1 MVCIKG
7 DLVAQLLSNGNLDFR
22 QFNIWA
28 AIDQFDQ
35 FGFWDNANPSV
46 DGEEI
51 LGFIGTYQ
59 AEDLAGWW
67 TGAPLVQDATSKF
80 LIGAEAA
87 VLDANNN
94 AVSGWVTGMFLSQTV
109 DGATG
114 HFTFAGFRVEAVRF
128 QQVAMTRHN
137 IDDIALLKAGLSG
150 ADRITGSDFADYAY
164 GWTGNDKLFGNDGND
179 TLSGDAGK
187 DMIRGGKG
195 NDLLKGGKGN
205 DAIFGDAGRDRLED
219 GLGTDVLTGGAGADS
234 FVFVLGEID
243 GDRVA
248 DFEMGVDTLT
258 LDVAD
263 PSMPLMDLPVV
274 AHDIT
279 GGVRFDFDNG
289 DVLTVLGV
297 GVTKAGLIDQID
309 LF

>member
-1 MVCIKG
+1 M
-7 DLVAQLLSNGNLDFR
+7 AQLLSNGNIDFR

-28 AIDQFDQ
+28 AIDQFDH

-46 DGEEI
+46 DGVE
-51 LGFIGTYQ
+51 LPGFIGTYQ

-67 TGAPLVQDATSKF
+67 TGAPQVQDATSKF

-94 AVSGWVTGMFLSQTV
+94 AVSGWVTGMFLSQNV

-114 HFTFAGFRVEAVRF
+114 HFSFAGFRVEAVRF

-137 IDDIALLKAGLSG
+137 TDDIALLKTALSG

-164 GWTGNDKLFGNDGND
+164 GWTGNDKLFGNGGND
-179 TLSGDAGK
+179 TLLGDAGK
-187 DMIRGGKG
+187 DLIRGGKG

-205 DAIFGDAGRDRLED
+205 DAIFGDAGKDRLE
-219 GLGTDVLTGGAGADS
+219 GGQGNDVLTGGAGADT
-234 FVFVLGEID
+234 FVFVVGEVSN
-243 GDRVA
+243 DRVT
-248 DFEMGVDTLT
+248 DFEDGIDTLA
-258 LDVAD
+258 LDVVD
-263 PSMPLMDLPVV
+263 PSMPLMDLPVI

-279 GGVRFDFDNG
+279 GGVRFDYDNG
-289 DVLTVLGV
+289 SVLTVMGV
-297 GVTKAGLIDQID
+297 GVTKAGLIDQIV